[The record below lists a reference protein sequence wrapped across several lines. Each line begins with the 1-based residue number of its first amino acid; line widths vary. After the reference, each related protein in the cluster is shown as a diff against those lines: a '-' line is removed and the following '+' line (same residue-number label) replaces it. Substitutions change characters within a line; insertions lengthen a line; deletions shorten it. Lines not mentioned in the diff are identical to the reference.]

1 MKQRIDVQ
9 IIIGSKSDE
18 EKVKPTLQVLDEFD
32 VAYDFKVASAHR
44 TPEYVG
50 EIIDN
55 AINNGVK
62 VFITGAGMANH
73 LSGTVA
79 AKTTLPVIGIPL
91 SGGFSHGL
99 DSLLST
105 LQMPPGIP
113 VATVAVDGAKNAAY
127 LAIEIISVSD
137 KELQKK
143 LIEFRH
149 KQAEKVKRLLPS

>member
-1 MKQRIDVQ
+1 MSKRIDIQ

-18 EKVKPTLQVLDEFD
+18 AKIKNAIDVLSSFG

-44 TPEYVG
+44 TPDYVE

-55 AINNGVK
+55 AINSGVK

-79 AKTTLPVIGIPL
+79 ARTILPVIGIPF
-91 SGGFSHGL
+91 SGGISDGI

-105 LQMPPGIP
+105 VQMPPGIP
-113 VATVAVDGAKNAAY
+113 VATVAVDGAKNAAL
-127 LAIEIISVSD
+127 LALEILSID
-137 KELQKK
+137 NKDLQKK
-143 LIEFRH
+143 IIEYRH
-149 KQAEKVKRLLPS
+149 DEVKKIENAV